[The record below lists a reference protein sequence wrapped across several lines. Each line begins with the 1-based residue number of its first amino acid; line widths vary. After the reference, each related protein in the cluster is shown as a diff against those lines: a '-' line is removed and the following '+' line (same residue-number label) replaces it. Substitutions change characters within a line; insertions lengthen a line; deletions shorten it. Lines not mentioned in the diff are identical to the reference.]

1 MFRDTAEYLS
11 TAYRPA
17 GNLMSATFDPEAL
30 RNSLQPLSAAQPL
43 SAEGLAYQR
52 FYVLDRLGLERP
64 LRTWLG
70 RMDAGGYDIVGQ
82 VWIPDQPV
90 ATLFLIHGFYDHMGL
105 FRHLI
110 EWALSMNFA
119 VISCDLPGHGLS
131 SGPRAS
137 INDFAEYQV
146 VLQRLFEEAS
156 ALQLPAPWHLCGQST
171 GGAILIDHLLNHG
184 IESPAQGQVILL
196 APLVRPRAWGW
207 SRLSYYLLNPFVTGI
222 ARRFSENSN
231 APAFLPFLLADPL
244 QPQRLPTAWVGAL
257 ARWIKR
263 VEAAPVSLRSPI
275 IIQGEADMTVD
286 WSHNLGVLSEK
297 FSQPRILMLS
307 DARHHLA
314 NEIPEF
320 RAQYLAFIEQKI
332 RLAQAS

>member
-1 MFRDTAEYLS
+1 
-11 TAYRPA
+11 
-17 GNLMSATFDPEAL
+17 MSATFDPEAL
-30 RNSLQPLSAAQPL
+30 RNSLQPLSAGQPL

-297 FSQPRILMLS
+297 FSQPRILMLR

-332 RLAQAS
+332 RSAQAS

>member
-1 MFRDTAEYLS
+1 MFRDTDEYLS
-11 TAYRPA
+11 TVYRPA

-30 RNSLQPLSAAQPL
+30 RNSLQPLSAGQPL

-263 VEAAPVSLRSPI
+263 VEAAPVSLRSPL

-297 FSQPRILMLS
+297 FSQPRILMLR

-332 RLAQAS
+332 RSAQAS

>member
-1 MFRDTAEYLS
+1 
-11 TAYRPA
+11 
-17 GNLMSATFDPEAL
+17 MSATFDPEAL
-30 RNSLQPLSAAQPL
+30 RNSLQPLSAGQPL

-297 FSQPRILMLS
+297 FSQPRILMLR

>member
-1 MFRDTAEYLS
+1 MYRDTAEYRS
-11 TAYRPA
+11 TVYRPA
-17 GNLMSATFDPEAL
+17 GNLMSATFDPQAL

-52 FYVLDRLGLERP
+52 FYILDRLGLERP

-70 RMDAGGYDIVGQ
+70 RMDVGGYEIVGQ
-82 VWIPDQPV
+82 VWIPDRPV
-90 ATLFLIHGFYDHMGL
+90 ATLFLMHGFYDHMGL

-110 EWALSMNFA
+110 EWALSMDFA

-137 INDFAEYQV
+137 INDFAEYQG

-156 ALQLPAPWHLCGQST
+156 ALQLPTPWHLCGQST

-184 IESPAQGQVILL
+184 VESPAQGQVILL

-222 ARRFSENSN
+222 ARRFSENTN

-263 VEAAPVSLRSPI
+263 IESAPSSPRSPI

-314 NEIPEF
+314 NEIPEL

-332 RLAQAS
+332 RLAQVS

>member
-1 MFRDTAEYLS
+1 MFRDTAEYRS
-11 TAYRPA
+11 TVYRPA

-30 RNSLQPLSAAQPL
+30 RNSLQPLSAGQPL

-263 VEAAPVSLRSPI
+263 VEAAPVSLRSPL

-297 FSQPRILMLS
+297 FSQPRILMLR

-332 RLAQAS
+332 RSAQAS